1 MALPVQAPRRAEDRS
16 HLWVTF
22 EKGGKVVGRVV
33 TADGRVRWGPSVG
46 IEFAYPV
53 PGVETREELFSRGRR
68 GPRLLLVEGLSGEIA
83 AGWSGRLSVEDLDA
97 WGIVR
102 GGRGRRWIALSRGM
116 EGRLEYRGFRISF
129 GFGAA
134 PEMGAEAPRIKV
146 PLRFRRPPLARDEW
160 PFTVLAWGLYSALL
174 FLALHLAGRP
184 LPLAPH
190 PEAVAQRF
198 ARLIYEAPQAPS
210 RARTE
215 LLQRREETEPA
226 PEAEPVPPEPAKS
239 EPAKPEPTP
248 EPKPAESPKPE
259 PAKAEAP
266 KAKAETP
273 PAPRPEA
280 APKPEGGGGP
290 TPEQVARR
298 REQLRE
304 SVAKKGLLGL
314 LGGRGNTSTAKAR
327 GSILEGR
334 GAAEDLDRVLEKV
347 EGLRAAPA
355 GGGGG
360 TGQGLG
366 VAGVPEGPGEDAL
379 RAAAA
384 SGRTVELEE
393 RQEEVVE
400 TVEEQPLDELTLR
413 EAVAAIHR
421 TVGTYLGGIRYLYN
435 RELRKKPELE
445 GKLTVSM
452 TISPDGVVTE
462 CRLVESTL
470 GHPPLEEAVLDRVR
484 KWKFPPV
491 APRPVT
497 VTYPFVFFPSM

>member
-1 MALPVQAPRRAEDRS
+1 MAFPARASRQEEDRS

-22 EKGGKVVGRVV
+22 ERGGKVVGRTVV
-33 TADGRVRWGPSVG
+33 REGRVRWGPSVG

-68 GPRLLLVEGLSGEIA
+68 GPRLLLHEGLSGEIA
-83 AGWSGRLSVEDLDA
+83 AGWSGRLSIEDLEA
-97 WGIVR
+97 WGIVKGR
-102 GGRGRRWIALSRGM
+102 RGRQWVALSSGM

-129 GFGAA
+129 GFGPAPGKKTAAA
-134 PEMGAEAPRIKV
+134 PKTRI

-160 PFTVLAWGLYSALL
+160 PFTLLAWGLYAGLL
-174 FLALHLAGRP
+174 SLAVHLAGRP

-215 LLQRREETEPA
+215 LLQRREEAEPA
-226 PEAEPVPPEPAKS
+226 AEPEPEKPP

-248 EPKPAESPKPE
+248 EPKPAETPKPE
-259 PAKAEAP
+259 PAAAEPQKKAEP
-266 KAKAETP
+266 P
-273 PAPRPEA
+273 PAAPPAA
-280 APKPEGGGGP
+280 APKPQGGGGP
-290 TPEQVARR
+290 TPEQIARR

-314 LGGRGNTSTAKAR
+314 LGGRGATSTAKAR

-334 GAAEDLDRVLEKV
+334 GAAEDLDRVLAKV

-355 GGGGG
+355 GGGDGP
-360 TGQGLG
+360 GLG
-366 VAGVPEGPGEDAL
+366 VTGVPGGPGEEAIQS
-379 RAAAA
+379 AAA
-384 SGRTVELEE
+384 STRSVQLEE
-393 RQEEVVE
+393 RPEETVE
-400 TVEEQPLDELTLR
+400 TVEDEPLDELTLK

-445 GKLTVSM
+445 GKLTVSI
-452 TISPDGVVTE
+452 TIEPDGAVSE
-462 CRLVESTL
+462 CHVVESTL
-470 GHPPLEEAVLDRVR
+470 GHPPLEKAVLDRVTR
-484 KWKFPPV
+484 WKFPPV
-491 APRPVT
+491 APKPVT